1 MKDVTVAQKKRGDYR
16 CVNSMQY
23 RIPYRST
30 GVLERTVGHGLGT
43 SRKLTSLVSRASSRS
58 KSLCKTGFATGI
70 VASRVVIRF
79 DRFIASLASIGQ
91 YQTWLPPPAANP
103 TNGYETLRAKHHFDM
118 MDLFILTNFQIGQ
131 STISIMSRNPDLLA
145 TLLGCGVGSHLIFVP
160 RRYGHKPY
168 LTVAI
173 DCVTTKVRNTS
184 RPSDTDLP
192 ATATNIYGKALRAFH
207 KSCY

>member
-70 VASRVVIRF
+70 IASRVVIRF
-79 DRFIASLASIGQ
+79 DRFIAITGLYRAVSDVATTSGSQSYQRLRDLTGQASLRHDGSLHPDK
-91 YQTWLPPPAANP
+91 LPNRP
-103 TNGYETLRAKHHFDM
+103 EHHID
-118 MDLFILTNFQIGQ
+118 N
-131 STISIMSRNPDLLA
+131 
-145 TLLGCGVGSHLIFVP
+145 
-160 RRYGHKPY
+160 
-168 LTVAI
+168 VAE
-173 DCVTTKVRNTS
+173 
-184 RPSDTDLP
+184 P
-192 ATATNIYGKALRAFH
+192 
-207 KSCY
+207 